1 MSCPFHVGPEL
12 VYSFPFF
19 VSIYF
24 TAAVMGA
31 AMLRLNGGDPTISDG
46 LRVARENWKRIA
58 GWALVSATVGLI
70 LRALAERFGFIGRIV
85 AGFAGAAWGIV
96 TYLVVPVLIFEKIGP
111 WAAVKRSGSLLR
123 KTWGEAAGGYI
134 TLGAI
139 FVLLALP
146 GIAFFVIGALVG
158 GVIGLI
164 IGVAIAAIYW
174 LILGLL
180 GAAAQ
185 SILVNIP
192 VKLYGAT
199 ESKDLSFTTLH
210 ASCMT
215 ALRRPYVCPKDNV
228 PVDSKEMVKGYE
240 YAKGQYVIL
249 TDKDFDAVPLEASKA
264 LEVQGFVE
272 SAEISLAL
280 QLIKTLT
287 REFDLP
293 RFHDRYRDALMQ
305 LIQAKVEGKELPAVT
320 TVEAKPTQDLMA
332 ALKASLAAAKAG

>member
-1 MSCPFHVGPEL
+1 MRIGWQLTKVSLGILRKEKGLIVLPFLSLLLTGVAWLVFFVSIFFFTPTPTNPWGSWLFYVGLAL
-12 VYSFPFF
+12 VYFFTFF

-24 TAAVMGA
+24 NAAVMGA
-31 AMLRLNGGDPTISDG
+31 AMIRLNGGDPTITDG

-58 GWALVSATVGLI
+58 GWALVTATVGLV

-146 GIAFFVIGALVG
+146 GIAFFVVG
-158 GVIGLI
+158 VLLGGIVGLI
-164 IGVAIAAIYW
+164 VGVVIAAIYW

-185 SILVNIP
+185 SILV
-192 VKLYGAT
+192 
-199 ESKDLSFTTLH
+199 
-210 ASCMT
+210 T
-215 ALRRPYVCPKDNV
+215 ALYRYATTGKLGFGFPEGVFTGRGPTV
-228 PVDSKEMVKGYE
+228 P
-240 YAKGQYVIL
+240 
-249 TDKDFDAVPLEASKA
+249 
-264 LEVQGFVE
+264 
-272 SAEISLAL
+272 
-280 QLIKTLT
+280 
-287 REFDLP
+287 
-293 RFHDRYRDALMQ
+293 
-305 LIQAKVEGKELPAVT
+305 
-320 TVEAKPTQDLMA
+320 
-332 ALKASLAAAKAG
+332 